1 MAWDE
6 RVAQRI
12 REALGPLAAET
23 VEKTMF
29 GGLCFMVRGL
39 MLGGASGAAMGGGAL
54 MRVGPR
60 AEAEALALPGVSP
73 MTMRGRPMSGFVKL
87 TPEAAADP
95 ERLRPL
101 VAMAAAFV
109 AGLPPK

>member
-6 RVAQRI
+6 RVAQRV

-23 VEKTMF
+23 VEKKMF
-29 GGLCFMVRGL
+29 GGLCFMVRGN

-54 MRVGPR
+54 MRVGPQ
-60 AEAEALALPGVSP
+60 AEARALALPGVSP
-73 MTMRGRPMSGFVKL
+73 MTMRGRPMAGFVKL

-95 ERLRPL
+95 AILSPVIEMAKSW
-101 VAMAAAFV
+101 VAS
-109 AGLPPK
+109 LPPK